1 MNFLS
6 KFFSSEEKYVGLCSL
21 KRANRPVQYTRKVKY
36 TTEYFQTN
44 TSRNIYL
51 SIKSKCRE
59 KLCRTKLFAK
69 NQKVLYNY
77 CR

>member
-51 SIKSKCRE
+51 S
-59 KLCRTKLFAK
+59 
-69 NQKVLYNY
+69 V
-77 CR
+77 